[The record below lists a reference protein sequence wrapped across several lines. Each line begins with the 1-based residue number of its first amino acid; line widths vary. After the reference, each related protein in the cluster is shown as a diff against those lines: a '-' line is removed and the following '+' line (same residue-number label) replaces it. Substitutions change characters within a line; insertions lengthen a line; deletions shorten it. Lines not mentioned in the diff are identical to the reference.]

1 MGGKAL
7 CLEEQLPSNV
17 GRAAT
22 VSSPEGH
29 SATPFSSLQTLFP
42 SDPESVSLSGDGCPA
57 CLNRPRPIL
66 EADLQTALN
75 RGEFELYLQPIVRLA
90 DGKIKGFEALV
101 RWQRPGCGLVMP
113 SNFVSVLEET
123 GLIIPFGVWLV
134 REACRILL
142 DWQCRHPAAEWL
154 SLNVNLSARQ
164 FEDPLLFET
173 ICGLVDEAGLEPSRL
188 RLEVTESLMMRNP
201 EHVAEVLRRF
211 AALGFGVSLD
221 DFGTGYSSLGYLQ
234 ALPADSLK
242 IDRCF
247 VTGLETEGGN
257 LRIVRAIIGL
267 AASLGLSVVAE
278 GIENAEQ
285 AALLGRLGCSH
296 GQGYHFARPLPVHEA
311 EALLRNQQLNHTP
324 PADPAAHDP
333 PSMEPEA
340 SGLRPGWA
348 GRAHDRLVLA
358 TRGLFSRTPDL
369 PGVELVA
376 LLGSPD
382 APPVSARLGFV
393 RTREWTALVPFAM
406 APILMMLHAG
416 LVAALPGMHGFVS
429 PVCLAIGPAVAAMAC
444 WRAAL
449 VADAELRPN
458 WRLAALAFL
467 FWAWGS
473 IISLWIPMDS
483 SAGPVDFSYFLCSV
497 ALLLAL
503 TVPEIDRPRSLFL
516 LLDGLQALLGAV
528 LGYTVIFGA
537 VPFSSQQLTPLSGA
551 SILSI
556 YDVENVCMAA
566 LAALRF
572 FGGNRSPS
580 RHHFD
585 RAMLLFTLTFG
596 VLGSV
601 YDHIAPP
608 DTSTLD
614 VMLDPA
620 FLVLAGA
627 AGLGTCS
634 LSETDRLRTPFA
646 AFVDSIGPVFLTA
659 GLLVV
664 GAWIARQQVVAGITS
679 ILVAVAIYALRASLL
694 HARCLVTQQD
704 LRQAKD
710 RLERL
715 SLEDGLTGVGN
726 RRAFDSTLATLWAE
740 AKQTG
745 APLAVL
751 FVDVDFFKKYN
762 DRHGH
767 PMGDRCLVRVAE
779 VLRELACPQRGF
791 VARYGGE
798 EFAMLL
804 PVTCGQVALA
814 TALQA
819 RQAIASL
826 DLVNRSGASAPVTVS
841 VGFALSTQA
850 HNEEAFLLEADD
862 ALYRAKH
869 RGRDRV
875 EGETRNMPEAESKAP
890 VVMRVS

>member
-1 MGGKAL
+1 ML
-7 CLEEQLPSNV
+7 YFEEQVHTNV
-17 GRAAT
+17 GGAAT
-22 VSSPEGH
+22 LSSPECH
-29 SATPFSSLQTLFP
+29 SAGPLSSPETSIP
-42 SDPESVSLSGDGCPA
+42 PDPETADRPDDESPA
-57 CLNRPRPIL
+57 CLDGPRPVLKAEL
-66 EADLQTALN
+66 EAALN

-101 RWQRPGCGLVMP
+101 RWQRPDCGLVMP
-113 SNFVSVLEET
+113 SDFVPMLEET
-123 GLIIPFGVWLV
+123 GLIIPFGAWLV

-142 DWQCRHPAAEWL
+142 DWRCRHPAAEWL

-164 FEDPLLFET
+164 FEDPLLFDT

-188 RLEVTESLMMRNP
+188 RLEVTESLMMRDP
-201 EHVAEVLRRF
+201 EHVADVLRKF

-234 ALPADSLK
+234 ALPIDCLK

-257 LRIVRAIIGL
+257 LRIVRAILGL

-296 GQGYHFARPLPVHEA
+296 GQGYLFARPLPVCEA
-311 EALLRNQQLNHTP
+311 EALLKNQQHLHL
-324 PADPAAHDP
+324 P
-333 PSMEPEA
+333 PSVSAALDPLPKAPET
-340 SGLRPGWA
+340 SGLRLRWA
-348 GRAHDRLVLA
+348 RCVRNHLTFTTQDWSGRE
-358 TRGLFSRTPDL
+358 PDPL
-369 PGVELVA
+369 KTELVTVPA
-376 LLGSPD
+376 SPD
-382 APPVSARLGFV
+382 EPTASARLGV
-393 RTREWTALVPFAM
+393 RRARRLAVLAPFAM
-406 APILMMLHAG
+406 VPVLVALHAG
-416 LVAALPGMHGFVS
+416 LVTALPGMHGVVS
-429 PVCLAIGPAVAAMAC
+429 SVCLAIGPTVAAVSC
-444 WRAAL
+444 WRAARD
-449 VADAELRPN
+449 ADAELRPN
-458 WRLAALAFL
+458 WLLAALAFV
-467 FWAWGS
+467 FWASGS
-473 IISLWIPMDS
+473 LLSLWVPMDS
-483 SAGPVDFSYFLCSV
+483 AAGPVDFSYFLCSV

-516 LLDGLQALLGAV
+516 LLDSMQGLLGAV
-528 LGYTVIFGA
+528 LGYIVIFGA
-537 VPFSSQQLTPLSGA
+537 VPFSLQQLTPLSGA

-566 LAALRF
+566 LASLRF

-596 VLGSV
+596 VLGSA
-601 YDHIAPP
+601 YDHLSPP
-608 DTSTLD
+608 DASALD
-614 VMLDPA
+614 IMLDPA
-620 FLVLAGA
+620 FLIVAGA
-627 AGLGTCS
+627 AGLGMRS
-634 LSETDRLRTPFA
+634 LSHTDRLRTRFA

-659 GLLVV
+659 ALLVA
-664 GAWIARQQVVAGITS
+664 GAWIARQQVIPGITS
-679 ILVAVAIYALRASLL
+679 ILVAVSIYALRASLL

-704 LRQAKD
+704 LQQAKE

-726 RRAFDSTLATLWAE
+726 RRAFDGALATLWAE
-740 AKQTG
+740 AKQAGT
-745 APLAVL
+745 PLAVL
-751 FVDVDFFKKYN
+751 FIDVDFFKKYN

-779 VLRELACPQRGF
+779 VLRELAGPQRGL

-798 EFAMLL
+798 EFAVLL
-804 PVTCGQVALA
+804 PTTSGQVALA
-814 TALQA
+814 TALRA

-841 VGFALSTQA
+841 IGFALSTQL
-850 HNEEAFLLEADD
+850 HSEEAFLLEADD

-869 RGRDRV
+869 KGRDRV
-875 EGETRNMPEAESKAP
+875 EGEAIELH
-890 VVMRVS
+890 